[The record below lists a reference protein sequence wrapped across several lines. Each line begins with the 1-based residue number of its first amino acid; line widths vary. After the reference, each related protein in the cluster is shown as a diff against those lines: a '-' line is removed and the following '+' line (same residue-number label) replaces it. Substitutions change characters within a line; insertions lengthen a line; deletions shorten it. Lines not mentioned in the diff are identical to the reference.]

1 MNDVHQKKL
10 IALKLPSELAPYVD
24 DVKEI
29 EVNAETV
36 KDVFEYLDTRF
47 GGFNER
53 VLMDDG
59 TLRPYMNIF
68 VGKNNIN
75 IDEGVNTQVKDGDTL
90 SIFLPR
96 AGG

>member
-1 MNDVHQKKL
+1 MNDVKQKKL
-10 IALKLPSELAPYVD
+10 IALKLPSELSPYVD
-24 DVKEI
+24 DVKEV

-75 IDEGVNTQVKDGDTL
+75 IDDGVNTQIKDGDTL